1 MSGVVAFKVTDIDSD
16 HMQITIETVKGK
28 KDRLATLAKA
38 TLKIHREYVKKY

>member
-1 MSGVVAFKVTDIDSD
+1 MSEVVALKVNDIDSYL
-16 HMQITIETVKGK
+16 MQITIETVKGK